1 LTAWSFMGSAS
12 QIRY

>member
-1 LTAWSFMGSAS
+1 LTAWSFMGSTS

>member
-12 QIRY
+12 LIRY